1 MKKTIL
7 YWEKFRSNDCRFQ
20 LKIMGIVFRHG
31 IPDNRGGSIGLDE
44 YPCMGQDPLHG
55 EVRAARCV
63 LGHPP
68 TRTGW
73 LFIS

>member
-31 IPDNRGGSIGLDE
+31 IPDNRGGSIGLDG
-44 YPCMGQDPLHG
+44 YP
-55 EVRAARCV
+55 
-63 LGHPP
+63 
-68 TRTGW
+68 
-73 LFIS
+73 